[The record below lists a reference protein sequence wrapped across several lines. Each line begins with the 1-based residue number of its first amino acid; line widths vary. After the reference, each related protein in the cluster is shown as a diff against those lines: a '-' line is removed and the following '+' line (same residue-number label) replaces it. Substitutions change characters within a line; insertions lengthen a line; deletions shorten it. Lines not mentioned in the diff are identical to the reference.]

1 MELNY
6 KDWKD
11 MLVSKTAVSSE
22 DASVTDQH
30 ELQSCLADQYVFPIL
45 VTGVILIL

>member
-22 DASVTDQH
+22 DASVTDQY
-30 ELQSCLADQYVFPIL
+30 ELQYETQYSYEQYIL
-45 VTGVILIL
+45 TFSVQEV

>member
-1 MELNY
+1 MELEY

-11 MLVSKTAVSSE
+11 MLVSWTAVSSK

-30 ELQSCLADQYVFPIL
+30 ELQYE
-45 VTGVILIL
+45 T

>member
-1 MELNY
+1 MLVSKTAVSSEDASVTDQHEL
-6 KDWKD
+6 KD

-30 ELQSCLADQYVFPIL
+30 ELQFMLGCD
-45 VTGVILIL
+45 